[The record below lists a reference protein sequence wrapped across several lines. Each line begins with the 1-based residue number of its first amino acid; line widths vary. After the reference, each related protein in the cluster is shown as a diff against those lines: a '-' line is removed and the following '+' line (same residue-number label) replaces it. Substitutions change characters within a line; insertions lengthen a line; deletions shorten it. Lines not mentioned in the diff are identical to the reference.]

1 MYDYYNL
8 GNHSLPVTTRSA
20 DAQLWFDRGLILCY
34 GFNHGEAVK
43 CFRRALECDP
53 NCAMAYWGM
62 AHALGPYYNKP
73 WDAFDEAEFKSVLAE
88 AYEATSRAVAL
99 LDGVTEMERA
109 LILTLRYRYPTAVP
123 GPDPSGWVED
133 YASEM
138 RKVYHQYP
146 DNPDVCALFA
156 ESLMNRTP
164 YKLWDR
170 KTGDIAEGAS
180 TVEAEEVLEAG
191 LRPIE
196 DAGGPWH
203 PGLLHTYIHL
213 MEMSPHPEKAI
224 KEADRLRDLVPD
236 SGHLQHMATHID
248 VLCGHY
254 QTIVD
259 SNDAALVADR
269 KFQERDLPYWP
280 KLSDIP
286 IGVAARYSVSS
297 CHNYHFKVYGA
308 MFLGQYRLAIES
320 AEELISSILTDELLR
335 VQSPPMAD
343 ALEGYV
349 SVKQH
354 VLIRFGKWEEIIA
367 QDLPQDQELYCV
379 TATMMRYARA
389 VALASSGDL
398 QGAENESVLFDEA
411 LSHVPDSRKLFNNT
425 CVDILAI
432 AREMMLGEIEYRRG
446 NFDAAFTHL
455 RKSVE
460 LDDNLFFDEPW
471 GWMQPTRHAL
481 GALLLEQG
489 EVEEACRIYR
499 ADLGYGGTI
508 SRASQHPDNVWSL
521 HGLHECL
528 SRLGRTAEAEIIE
541 ERLRVASARTDV
553 PVTASC
559 FCRLEAQ

>member
-1 MYDYYNL
+1 
-8 GNHSLPVTTRSA
+8 
-20 DAQLWFDRGLILCY
+20 
-34 GFNHGEAVK
+34 
-43 CFRRALECDP
+43 
-53 NCAMAYWGM
+53 
-62 AHALGPYYNKP
+62 
-73 WDAFDEAEFKSVLAE
+73 
-88 AYEATSRAVAL
+88 
-99 LDGVTEMERA
+99 
-109 LILTLRYRYPTAVP
+109 
-123 GPDPSGWVED
+123 
-133 YASEM
+133 
-138 RKVYHQYP
+138 
-146 DNPDVCALFA
+146 
-156 ESLMNRTP
+156 
-164 YKLWDR
+164 
-170 KTGDIAEGAS
+170 
-180 TVEAEEVLEAG
+180 
-191 LRPIE
+191 
-196 DAGGPWH
+196 
-203 PGLLHTYIHL
+203 
-213 MEMSPHPEKAI
+213 
-224 KEADRLRDLVPD
+224 
-236 SGHLQHMATHID
+236 
-248 VLCGHY
+248 
-254 QTIVD
+254 
-259 SNDAALVADR
+259 
-269 KFQERDLPYWP
+269 
-280 KLSDIP
+280 
-286 IGVAARYSVSS
+286 
-297 CHNYHFKVYGA
+297 
-308 MFLGQYRLAIES
+308 
-320 AEELISSILTDELLR
+320 
-335 VQSPPMAD
+335 MAD

-379 TATMMRYARA
+379 TTTMMRYARA